1 MLILRE
7 SADNFV
13 ILPPFC
19 VQSNRMKKV
28 LGIFALLLL
37 FSAAA
42 MAQTTINGKVKDKK
56 SGEAL
61 SFVTVVLSSQGSTTP
76 LKNDMTD
83 EAGTFNITGVKN
95 GQYTVS
101 ISFMGYKPFT
111 KNITANGSK
120 INLGTISL
128 QEEATALKEVTVTG
142 QRSNVKLEV
151 DRKSFDVSQ
160 DIANAGGSAS
170 EVLENIPSVEVD
182 QDGNVSLR
190 GNSSVEVWINGRQ
203 SGLTS
208 DNRGDILKQ
217 LPAESIE
224 KIEVIDNPSSKFSA
238 EGSAGIINIVLK
250 KNRKAGYYGSASVG
264 GDTRGGANANANIN
278 YNSSKFDAFASIG
291 YRHMQ
296 NKGKSESEQHNYDVD
311 ANGNRLNETT
321 WSQNSTT
328 NENIGNNIFA
338 RLGGTW
344 HMTDKDDLGF
354 STNIMKGA
362 HNRDNQ
368 TPYHYGTAASANPLS
383 SALRDTRTQYRSVT
397 SKGDMM
403 MQNYELNY
411 RHTWSATHLLDFVAS
426 YSSWGANNKSYYRD
440 SINYFSPAQPT
451 TYAYT
456 FEPFDIKNHNWEVRL
471 DYENQ
476 ITDWFKLEAGYNGT
490 FSSENTPNEQWTASN
505 WSGDG
510 AVLNAPYYN
519 RFLYDNNI
527 HALYATTSFKVTPK
541 FSLMAGLRGEQ
552 WTVNTKTYRWNT
564 AKGAE
569 ELDNSTVFKK
579 SFFQLF
585 PSLFLSYQLTEK
597 DQLQLNYTRRLR
609 RPHGGELNSFMNT
622 SDAASVHYGNPE
634 LTPEFSNSFS
644 LNYLRQWGNHSVL
657 LSAYYRNT
665 TDVMSHVSYTLPS
678 QYADSRVFQTTMNLT
693 ESTNAGLELT
703 MKNKFFK
710 ILDLTTNVNLYNR
723 HVSGF
728 DYDTTEP
735 LHGEK
740 IHAHDEAEDRFTW
753 NARMQAS
760 LMLPQGFSF
769 QLSGRY
775 RSKQIEAQGYT
786 NANFVMQAGLR
797 KTFARDW
804 TVAVNCRDLLNTRK
818 RESFTDTAGF
828 TRHALN
834 RWGGRSVMATLTYS
848 FGNSKP
854 KFDKKK
860 MREQDGEGHEEGG
873 GYDGYSIGG
882 E

>member
-1 MLILRE
+1 ML
-7 SADNFV
+7 F
-13 ILPPFC
+13 FTTT
-19 VQSNRMKKV
+19 
-28 LGIFALLLL
+28 
-37 FSAAA
+37 A

-56 SGEAL
+56 TGEAL
-61 SFVTVVLSSQGSTTP
+61 SFVTVVITNQGSTTP
-76 LKNDMTD
+76 LNNAMTD
-83 EAGTFNITGVKN
+83 ETGTFAISGIKN

-111 KNITANGSK
+111 KNVHASGTNIH
-120 INLGTISL
+120 LGTINL
-128 QEEATALKEVTVTG
+128 TEEATALKEVTVTG
-142 QRSNVKLEV
+142 QRSSVKLEV

-160 DIANAGGSAS
+160 DITNAGGSAS

-190 GNSSVEVWINGRQ
+190 GNSSVVVWINGRQ

-224 KIEVIDNPSSKFSA
+224 KIEVIDNPSAKFSA

-250 KNRKAGYYGSASVG
+250 KNRKAGYYGSVSAG

-296 NKGKSESEQHNYDVD
+296 NKGKSESEQHNYEVD
-311 ANGNRLNETT
+311 ANGNRQNETN
-321 WSQNSTT
+321 WSNYSTS
-328 NENIGNNIFA
+328 NENFGNNIFA

-344 HMTDKDDLGF
+344 HMTSKDDLGL
-354 STNIMKGA
+354 STNIMKGG
-362 HNRDNQ
+362 HNRYNA
-368 TPYHYGTAASANPLS
+368 TPYHYGNAGSL
-383 SALRDTRTQYRSVT
+383 LDTRTQYRNVS
-397 SKGDMM
+397 SKGNMT

-411 RHTWSATHLLDFVAS
+411 RHTWSSTHLLDFVAS

-440 SINYFSPAQPT
+440 STAYFTPSAPSSYSY
-451 TYAYT
+451 TY
-456 FEPFDIKNHNWEVRL
+456 EPFNIKNHNWEIRL

-476 ITDWFKLEAGYNGT
+476 ITDWLKLEAGYNGT
-490 FSSENTPNEQWTASN
+490 FSHENTPNEQWTANN
-505 WSGDG
+505 WDG
-510 AVLNAPYYN
+510 TGATLNTPYYN
-519 RFLYDNNI
+519 RFIYDNNI

-541 FSLMAGLRGEQ
+541 FSVMAGLRGEY
-552 WTVNTKTYRWNT
+552 WKVDTKTYRWNT
-564 AKGAE
+564 ELNGGKGAE
-569 ELDNSTVFKK
+569 ELDAK
-579 SFFQLF
+579 SIYSKDFLKLF
-585 PSLFLSYQLTEK
+585 PSLFLSYQLTK
-597 DQLQLNYTRRLR
+597 MDQLQLNYTRRLR
-609 RPHGGELNSFMNT
+609 RPFGGELNSFMNT
-622 SDAASVHYGNPE
+622 SDASSVRYGNPE

-644 LNYLRQWGNHSVL
+644 LNYLRQWDFHSILV
-657 LSAYYRNT
+657 SAYYRNT
-665 TDVMSHVSYTLPS
+665 TDVMDRISYTLP
-678 QYADSRVFQTTMNLT
+678 ADFNDSRVFMTSMNLT

-728 DYDTTEP
+728 DYYTTEP
-735 LHGEK
+735 LYNQK
-740 IHAHDEAEDRFTW
+740 IHVSNQPDDKFTW

-769 QLSGRY
+769 QISGRY
-775 RSKQIEAQGYT
+775 RSKQILAQGYS
-786 NANFVMQAGLR
+786 NANFTMQAGLR
-797 KTFARDW
+797 KTFGQDW
-804 TVAVNCRDLLNTRK
+804 TVAINCRDLLNSRK

-828 TRHALN
+828 THHTLN
-834 RWGGRSVMATLTYS
+834 RWGGRNVAATLTYS

-860 MREQDGEGHEEGG
+860 MKQNEGEGMEETGG
-873 GYDGYSIGG
+873 GYDGYNMGG